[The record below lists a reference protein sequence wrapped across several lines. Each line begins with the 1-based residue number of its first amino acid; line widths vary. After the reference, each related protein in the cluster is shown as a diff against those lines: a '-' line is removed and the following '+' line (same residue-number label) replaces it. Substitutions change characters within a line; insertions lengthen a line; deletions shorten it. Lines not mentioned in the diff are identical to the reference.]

1 MTETVAPQPTWIA
14 RNYPRMAWAAIAVAV
29 LGVLAEFGS
38 GFGYRL
44 GLLQLQTALQQM
56 LPMGAYIAAG
66 GAVLCLI
73 TLALGATVHKEA
85 FLKRSA
91 PVIVALVASGTAVY
105 LPYSMRASAAGLP
118 PIHDITTDIDNPP
131 VFVDVVP
138 LRAQTGAVNPPE
150 YLRDRSGRRTLN
162 VPEAQKKAYPDI
174 QTLTFDGVTPAA
186 AYARALAAVKKTG
199 WTLVADKPEEG
210 RIEAFDR
217 TFWFGFY
224 DDVVIRVAPTDTGS
238 KIDIRSKSRVGGGDV
253 GTNARRVRGYIKTLM
268 ATPS

>member
-1 MTETVAPQPTWIA
+1 MTNTQPTWIA
-14 RNYPRMAWAAIAVAV
+14 RNYSRIAWVAITVAA
-29 LGVLAEFGS
+29 LGVLAESGS

-44 GLLQLQTALQQM
+44 GFLSLQTALQQM
-56 LPMGAYIAAG
+56 LPAGAYIAAG
-66 GAVLCLI
+66 GAVLCVI
-73 TLALGATVHKEA
+73 VLALGAALHKEA

-91 PVIVALVASGTAVY
+91 PVIVALAASAIAAY

-118 PIHDITTDIDNPP
+118 PIHDITTDTENPP
-131 VFVDVVP
+131 MFVDVVP

-162 VPEAQKKAYPDI
+162 VPEAQKNAYPDI
-174 QTLTFDGVTPAA
+174 QTLTFEGVAPAA
-186 AYARALAAVKKTG
+186 AYARALAAVKQTG

-224 DDVVIRVAPTDTGS
+224 DDVVIRVTPTETGS

-253 GTNARRVRGYIKTLM
+253 GTNARRVRSYIKRLM
-268 ATPS
+268 AIPS